1 MTGPLKRLPD
11 MKQSEI
17 HPEGA
22 KLKFVLNAAGELEV
36 LGNRTGLSA
45 LAAISLGLSKSAT
58 DDHYHL
64 DEQFWGTEA
73 GSVPTIIY
81 RMDDL

>member
-1 MTGPLKRLPD
+1 MPGPMERLPE
-11 MKQSEI
+11 KKSEI

-22 KLKFVLNAAGELEV
+22 KLKFALNAAGQLEI
-36 LGNRTGLSA
+36 LGNRAGLRA
-45 LAAISLGLSKSAT
+45 LAAICSGLSESAR

-73 GSVPTIIY
+73 GSVPAIIY
-81 RMDDL
+81 RMDEL